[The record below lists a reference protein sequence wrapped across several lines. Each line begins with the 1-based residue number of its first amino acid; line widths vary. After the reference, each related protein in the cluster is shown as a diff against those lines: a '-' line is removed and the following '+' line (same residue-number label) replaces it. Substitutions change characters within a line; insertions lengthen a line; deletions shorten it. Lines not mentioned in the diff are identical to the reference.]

1 VIALAA
7 ALALAPLFTAAFWDR
22 DLGALA
28 REVAEHPGA
37 AEAGLFQDLL
47 RLCDCDAL
55 PALEAPDPLRSL
67 VRIEAIRGLRLGGR
81 ASTTDTVW
89 RDLLR
94 KDFFHRDPKNPSLA
108 NALTWPDEAE
118 AAWSREVRLVDPPRW
133 RCDKPARPPAA
144 QDDAALADALRVA
157 GYAEAAS
164 RFAYH
169 RATRLLAFG
178 EKPLALEQARA
189 VDPAALGELGRW
201 AALLRIHLEIDG
213 REAAVELAR
222 GWRGPDSLA
231 ARALAADHLARQG
244 RWAEIPDIAQAA
256 EGTAQGM
263 AQGMD
268 RALVE
273 HVELLRVRA
282 LLELGRRD
290 EALAE
295 IPRAGRSDLIR
306 DLALEAL
313 ATRPLDSSSADLV
326 RSLWPDPGE
335 AFARLAQR
343 ALFAGALDVA
353 RSAAAALD
361 RFDPRGILIQAELT
375 FAAGDR
381 KAFAAS
387 VARIGTAGA
396 QRGAARL
403 ASGRA
408 ALELASALATLAPV
422 APALRLDA
430 AVALES
436 LADRYGGSI
445 ARDLAAAAAAL
456 RIERAA
462 SAGVVPIVAPLPLP
476 DLPKFQVAWPEPR
489 SLLAVPDG
497 EGGLRDWYP
506 AQPRL
511 AGGPSP

>member
-7 ALALAPLFTAAFWDR
+7 ALGLLPLFTAAFWDR

-47 RLCDCDAL
+47 LLCDCGAL

-67 VRIEAIRGLRLGGR
+67 VRIEATRGLRLGDR
-81 ASTTDTVW
+81 ASRSDTIW

-94 KDFFHRDPKNPSLA
+94 KDFFRRDPKNPALA
-108 NALTWPDEAE
+108 NALIWPDEAE
-118 AAWSREVRLVDPPRW
+118 AAWSREVRLVEPPRW
-133 RCDKPARPPAA
+133 RCDKPASRPAT
-144 QDDAALADALRVA
+144 QDDAGLVDALRVA

-169 RATRLLAFG
+169 RATRLLALG
-178 EKPLALEQARA
+178 EGALALEQAQA

-201 AALLRIHLEIDG
+201 AALLRIHLEIDR

-231 ARALAADHLARQG
+231 ARALAADYLAHQG
-244 RWAEIPDIAQAA
+244 RWAEIPDLAQAA
-256 EGTAQGM
+256 EGA

-268 RALVE
+268 RTLAE
-273 HVELLRVRA
+273 HLGLLHVRA

-290 EALAE
+290 EALAA
-295 IPRAGRSDLIR
+295 IPRAGRSDLAR

-313 ATRPLDSSSADLV
+313 ATRPLDPSSADLV
-326 RSLWPDPGE
+326 RSLWTDPAE

-343 ALFAGALDVA
+343 ALFAGALEIA

-361 RFDPRGILIQAELT
+361 RSDPRATLLQAELA

-381 KAFAAS
+381 TAFAAS
-387 VARIGTAGA
+387 LERIAPAGA
-396 QRGAARL
+396 QRRAARL
-403 ASGRA
+403 ASGRS

-430 AVALES
+430 AAALEA
-436 LADRYGGSI
+436 LADRYGGSL

-462 SAGVVPIVAPLPLP
+462 SAGLVPIAAPLPVP
-476 DLPKFQVAWPEPR
+476 ELPKLHVAWPEPR
-489 SLLAVPDG
+489 SLLAIPDG

-506 AQPRL
+506 TQPRL

>member
-7 ALALAPLFTAAFWDR
+7 ALAMAPPFAAAFWDR

-47 RLCDCDAL
+47 RLCDCDTL
-55 PALEAPDPLRSL
+55 PALDAPDPLRWL
-67 VRIEAIRGLRLGGR
+67 VRIEAARGLRLGGR
-81 ASTTDTVW
+81 ASASDTVW
-89 RDLLR
+89 RDVLR
-94 KDFFHRDPKNPSLA
+94 KDFFRRDPKNPSLA
-108 NALTWPDEAE
+108 KALTWPDEEE
-118 AAWSREVRLVDPPRW
+118 AAWTSEVRLVDPPRW
-133 RCDKPARPPAA
+133 RCDKPARLPAA
-144 QDDAALADALRVA
+144 QDDAGLADALRVA
-157 GYAEAAS
+157 GHAEAAS

-169 RATRLLAFG
+169 RATRLLARG
-178 EKPLALEQARA
+178 EKGPALEQARA
-189 VDPAALGELGRW
+189 IDPAALGELGRW
-201 AALLRIHLEIDG
+201 AALLRIHLEVDG

-231 ARALAADHLARQG
+231 ARALATDYLARQG

-256 EGTAQGM
+256 EGSAQGM

-282 LLELGRRD
+282 LLELGRRE
-290 EALAE
+290 EALAA
-295 IPRAGRSDLIR
+295 IPRGARSDLTR

-326 RSLWPDPGE
+326 RSLWPDPAE

-353 RSAAAALD
+353 RSAAAPLD
-361 RFDPRGILIQAELT
+361 RFGPRGVLVQAELA
-375 FAAGDR
+375 FAEGDR

-387 VARIGTAGA
+387 VARIGTAGG

-436 LADRYGGSI
+436 LADRYGGSV

-462 SAGVVPIVAPLPLP
+462 SAGLVPIAAPLPLA
-476 DLPKFQVAWPEPR
+476 DLPKVQVAWPEPR
-489 SLLAVPDG
+489 SLLAIPDG

-506 AQPRL
+506 TQPRL